1 MHPHVGNRIAATCS
15 RDPYCSS
22 SSARRMR
29 DSHKTSP
36 NRYYSSETLY
46 PKIRAWVSQKA
57 NQLERDI
64 PGTPGGGK
72 SSPSPVLNTS
82 NPLVGPRVH
91 AARSSPPDSDPV
103 IPAHPGN
110 CFTAGGGRCGC
121 RRRRSQVAATPDQVC
136 RTIDVPPETSASSS
150 ESAIPH
156 IGAGISIA
164 SVNPRPGRV
173 PQKVTC
179 LLTVHGQHSSLEP
192 SLFRPRAPAHCGE
205 LRRATRPMWLPLR
218 IPRICSS
225 ARPA

>member
-22 SSARRMR
+22 SSAKRMR

-46 PKIRAWVSQKA
+46 LKIRAWVSQKA
-57 NQLERDI
+57 SQLERDI

-110 CFTAGGGRCGC
+110 CFTAGGGRCGY

-156 IGAGISIA
+156 IGARDLHRFREPA
-164 SVNPRPGRV
+164 PRESATEGD
-173 PQKVTC
+173 
-179 LLTVHGQHSSLEP
+179 LFGQCP
-192 SLFRPRAPAHCGE
+192 WPAQ
-205 LRRATRPMWLPLR
+205 LA
-218 IPRICSS
+218 
-225 ARPA
+225 